1 MTPCL
6 LGLLVF
12 LTAALSQTQ
21 EPPIALHSTGGD
33 AHFSSDVVEP
43 HFGTTV
49 VVPSG
54 LRGDIYYLHENTLIL
69 PKFEKLKPVG
79 TIYTNGL
86 NIPPQDFSEG
96 FPGVTKRTE
105 WFAIDYTGRFYISK
119 PGKYLFALASDDGSK
134 LYIDNRVIIDNDGV
148 HSPLRMDN
156 VVKLEGGLHNIRVSY
171 FQGPRY
177 TVCLMLAVSGPGES
191 GVRPFNINEFK
202 PPANPEDWKFGSPED
217 IDKLP
222 DPKAKETKPPKS
234 KKTGSK

>member
-1 MTPCL
+1 MLPCL
-6 LGLLVF
+6 LGPLVL
-12 LTAALSQTQ
+12 LTATFAHAQD
-21 EPPIALHSTGGD
+21 PPGAVHSTGGD
-33 AHFSSDVVEP
+33 AHFSTDVVEP

-49 VVPSG
+49 VLPSG
-54 LRGDIYYLHENTLIL
+54 LRGDIYYLDENTQIL

-86 NIPPQDFSEG
+86 NIAPRDFAEG

-134 LYIDNRVIIDNDGV
+134 LYIDNRLLINNDGV
-148 HSPLRMDN
+148 HAPLRMDN

-177 TVCLMLAVSGPGES
+177 AVCLMLAVSGPGES
-191 GVRPFNINEFK
+191 GVRPFNTNEFK
-202 PPANPEDWKFGSPED
+202 PPANPEDWKYGSPDD

-222 DPKAKETKPPKS
+222 DPKASVPKPV
-234 KKTGSK
+234 KKKKKN